1 MPWDH
6 WQQHDKWPVWI
17 YDTGEAEDIEA
28 GDEFGDAGEVWGD
41 ADDTWGGGE

>member
-17 YDTGEAEDIEA
+17 YDTGEEDEPSG
-28 GDEFGDAGEVWGD
+28 GDY
-41 ADDTWGGGE
+41 ADGGGDYADSDGGYAAGGD